1 MPIPVTMPALSPTME
16 EGTLA
21 KWSVKEGDK
30 VGPGDVIAEIE
41 TDKATMEVEA
51 VDEGTVGQLLVDEG
65 TEGVPVNKVI
75 AVLLEEGEDKS
86 ALKDF
91 DPEAASPAPKKAAE
105 EKSEPKEKKE
115 AKPEE
120 KPAAKPTAKKEEAA
134 SPAPKKAAEE
144 KSEPKEKKEAKP
156 EEKPAAKPTAKKEEA
171 APEKSDGKRIF
182 ASPLAKRIAE
192 DKGIDLAALSGS
204 GPRGRIVKK
213 DVEEAK
219 PGTKAPAAAGGPNLT
234 PSVDPRAFF
243 EKGTYD
249 EVPMDKMRKTIA
261 KRLTQSKQEIPHYYL
276 TIDCEIDELL
286 RVRKELNERAPE
298 GVKLSVNDFLIRAA
312 ALALKKVPEVNASF
326 AGDSLLMH
334 KHANV
339 GIAVAIEGG
348 LITPIINKADEKGLA
363 AISNEA
369 KDLAARARDRK
380 LKPQEYEGGGFS
392 ISNLGMYGIKH
403 FTAVINPPQSA
414 ILAVGAGEK
423 RAVVK
428 DDQLIA
434 ATVMTCT
441 MSCDHRVID
450 GALGARFL
458 EAFKGFVE
466 FPATMLM

>member
-86 ALKDF
+86 ALDDF

-120 KPAAKPTAKKEEAA
+120 KQAAKPA
-134 SPAPKKAAEE
+134 
-144 KSEPKEKKEAKP
+144 
-156 EEKPAAKPTAKKEEA
+156 AKKEEA

-243 EKGTYD
+243 EKGTYE

-261 KRLTQSKQEIPHYYL
+261 KRLTQSKQKIPHYYL

-312 ALALKKVPEVNASF
+312 ALALKKVPEVIASF

-428 DDQLIA
+428 GDELVA
-434 ATVMTCT
+434 ATMMTCT

>member
-86 ALKDF
+86 ALDNF

-105 EKSEPKEKKE
+105 EKPEPKEKKE

-120 KPAAKPTAKKEEAA
+120 KPAAKPA
-134 SPAPKKAAEE
+134 
-144 KSEPKEKKEAKP
+144 
-156 EEKPAAKPTAKKEEA
+156 AKKEEA
-171 APEKSDGKRIF
+171 APEKPDGKRIF

-219 PGTKAPAAAGGPNLT
+219 PGTKAAAASAGGPSLT

-243 EKGTYD
+243 EKGTYE

-276 TIDCEIDELL
+276 TVDCEIDELL

-363 AISNEA
+363 AISTEA

-392 ISNLGMYGIKH
+392 ISNLGMYGIKN

-428 DDQLIA
+428 GDELVA
-434 ATVMTCT
+434 ATMMTCT

-458 EAFKGFVE
+458 DAFKGFVE
-466 FPATMLM
+466 YPATMLM

>member
-115 AKPEE
+115 VKAEE
-120 KPAAKPTAKKEEAA
+120 KPAAKPA
-134 SPAPKKAAEE
+134 
-144 KSEPKEKKEAKP
+144 
-156 EEKPAAKPTAKKEEA
+156 AKKEEA
-171 APEKSDGKRIF
+171 APEKPDGKRIF

-261 KRLTQSKQEIPHYYL
+261 RRLTQSKQEIPHYYL

-348 LITPIINKADEKGLA
+348 LITPIIGKADEKGLA

-392 ISNLGMYGIKH
+392 ISNLGMYGIKN

-428 DDQLIA
+428 GDELVA
-434 ATVMTCT
+434 ATMMTCT

>member
-51 VDEGTVGQLLVDEG
+51 VDEGTIGQLLVEEG
-65 TEGVPVNKVI
+65 TEGVPVNKAI

-86 ALKDF
+86 ALEGF
-91 DPEAASPAPKKAAE
+91 DPEAASPAPKKAE
-105 EKSEPKEKKE
+105 EKKSEPKEEKKE
-115 AKPEE
+115 AKPE
-120 KPAAKPTAKKEEAA
+120 
-134 SPAPKKAAEE
+134 KAAE
-144 KSEPKEKKEAKP
+144 KA
-156 EEKPAAKPTAKKEEA
+156 EEKPSEKKP
-171 APEKSDGKRIF
+171 APESGKSDGKRIF

-219 PGTKAPAAAGGPNLT
+219 PGTKAAAASAGGPSLA
-234 PSVDPRAFF
+234 PSIDPRAFF
-243 EKGTYD
+243 EEGSYE

-286 RVRKELNERAPE
+286 RVRKELNERASE
-298 GVKLSVNDFLIRAA
+298 GVKLSVNDFIIRAA
-312 ALALKKVPEVNASF
+312 ALALKKVPDVNVSF
-326 AGDSLLMH
+326 AGDSRLLH

-348 LITPIINKADEKGLA
+348 LITPIIQKADEKGLA
-363 AISNEA
+363 AISEEA
-369 KDLAARARDRK
+369 KDLATRARDRK

-428 DDQLIA
+428 GDQLVA

-458 EAFKGFVE
+458 DAFKGFVE

>member
-91 DPEAASPAPKKAAE
+91 DP
-105 EKSEPKEKKE
+105 
-115 AKPEE
+115 
-120 KPAAKPTAKKEEAA
+120 EAA

>member
-65 TEGVPVNKVI
+65 TEGVPVNEVI

-86 ALKDF
+86 ALDDF

-105 EKSEPKEKKE
+105 EKPEPKEKKE

-120 KPAAKPTAKKEEAA
+120 KPNV
-134 SPAPKKAAEE
+134 
-144 KSEPKEKKEAKP
+144 
-156 EEKPAAKPTAKKEEA
+156 KPAAKKEEA

-219 PGTKAPAAAGGPNLT
+219 PGTKAPSAASAGGQSLT

-428 DDQLIA
+428 GDELVA
-434 ATVMTCT
+434 ATMMTCT